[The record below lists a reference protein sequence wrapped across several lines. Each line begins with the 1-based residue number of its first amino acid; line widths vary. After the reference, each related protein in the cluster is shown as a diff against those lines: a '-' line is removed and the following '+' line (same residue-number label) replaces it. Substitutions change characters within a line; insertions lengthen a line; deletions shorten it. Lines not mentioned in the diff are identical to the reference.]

1 MLSSAVGIIGFVKLA
16 LCFAPEA
23 QGSELA
29 VRRMLDAQTLRHDD
43 TPAIVS
49 VAGGAIGVLQG
60 PEKRSTIALQ
70 RRSQSGNLLAV
81 SGVPVDLAGS
91 LDVRLAAVVE
101 ADHMVAA
108 RELAGLDGAF
118 AAIFWS
124 ERARKLV
131 VVTDFLGMQPLYEL
145 AVGHGLVMATEVK
158 AVATQVPGAPIDG
171 EGWGTFLALG
181 YVWEDL
187 TFVQGIRRAP
197 PASIIVYDADRGTSE
212 RFVSWRWP
220 APRPDLG
227 LADVD
232 TGSLVEVLERSIT
245 AYGAYTPK
253 PGAMLMSGGLDSRI
267 LLCAL
272 VRSRRSPSAL
282 VLAFAKHHDDAE
294 GRFAMRASRALG
306 VEPVFIPPAID
317 FYSSAE
323 YLEYLLASEITQ
335 PSLGLFIAQLSAH
348 VRPELE
354 AVWEGVAPGTSL
366 KLPHQPPGGFDA
378 MLGKEASLPGSN
390 RWKAAARVFAPAVF
404 RSLEEG
410 VHAAL
415 ARVRDAYPDDSF
427 GVAEFVAR
435 NRMRNRTGPNPLK
448 VYANDVLPFT
458 PGLARAFWDVTA
470 AVPYEVKD
478 RYRLYLELFRRHY
491 PEGLSAPFLS
501 GFSVVKR
508 PGFDPIYL
516 TTVVRGRIMKL
527 PYLGGVIRRLGLRPR
542 LVRDHSMILGRVLA
556 RVALDHPDLDADS
569 VRGVL
574 SGERRGDP
582 GDRTARELLFYWQMW
597 RWMMEGS
604 FRRHQPELLGEVR

>member
-1 MLSSAVGIIGFVKLA
+1 M
-16 LCFAPEA
+16 
-23 QGSELA
+23 
-29 VRRMLDAQTLRHDD
+29 
-43 TPAIVS
+43 
-49 VAGGAIGVLQG
+49 QG
-60 PEKRSTIALQ
+60 PEKRSTIGLL
-70 RRSQSGNLLAV
+70 RRGQSGNLLAV
-81 SGVPVDLAGS
+81 SGVPVDLAG
-91 LDVRLAAVVE
+91 DIDGRLAAVVE
-101 ADHMVAA
+101 SDHMIAA
-108 RELAGLDGAF
+108 RELADLDGAF
-118 AAIFWS
+118 AAIFWCA
-124 ERARKLV
+124 RARKLV

-145 AVGHGLVMATEVK
+145 AGGHGLVMATEVK
-158 AVATQVPGAPIDG
+158 ALATQVPGAPIDG
-171 EGWGTFLALG
+171 EGWGTFLSLG

-197 PASIIVYDADRGTSE
+197 PASIIVYAPIRGTSE
-212 RFVSWRWP
+212 RFASWRWP
-220 APRPDLG
+220 TPRPGLR

-232 TGSLVEVLERSIT
+232 TGSLVEILERSVT
-245 AYGAYTPK
+245 AYGAYTQK

-272 VRSRRSPSAL
+272 VRSGRLPSAL
-282 VLAFAKHHDDAE
+282 VLAFAQHHDDAE
-294 GRFAMRASRALG
+294 GRFAMRASRSLG
-306 VEPVFIPPAID
+306 VEPIFIQPTID

-323 YLEYLLASEITQ
+323 YLQYLLASEITQ

-366 KLPHQPPGGFDA
+366 KLPRQPPGGFEA
-378 MLGKEASLPGSN
+378 LLGKEASLPGSS
-390 RWKAAARVFAPAVF
+390 RWRAAARVFAPAVF

-415 ARVRDAYPDDSF
+415 ARVRDAYADDSF

-448 VYANDVLPFT
+448 VYANDVLVFV

-478 RYRLYLELFRRHY
+478 RDMLYLELFRRHY

-501 GFSVVKR
+501 GFKVVKR

-516 TTVVRGRIMKL
+516 TTVVRGQIMSL
-527 PYLGGVIRRLGLRPR
+527 PYLGGFIRRLGLRPS
-542 LVRDHSMILGRVLA
+542 LVRDHSTIVGRVLA
-556 RVALDHPDLDADS
+556 RVALDHTDLDADS

-582 GDRTARELLFYWQMW
+582 EDRTARELLFYWQVW
-597 RWMMEGS
+597 RWIMDGS
-604 FRRHQPELLGEVR
+604 FRRREPELLGEVR